1 MSESRSR
8 DNRIARVLIVDD
20 SPTMR
25 RLIRAGIDTHPRI
38 QVVGEAGSAREA
50 REAVKALRPDVMTL
64 DVEMPGMSGIEFL
77 ERLMRARPMP
87 VIMLSTLTGSGSD
100 ASVKALS
107 LGAIDCLEKPRFGA
121 AAETFRQLTDML
133 LVAAD
138 ARVKS
143 PGLAAVPAPAPDPSP
158 GAPQW
163 RWNGRWLLIGA
174 STGGVDALET
184 VLRGFPADCPP
195 TLITQ
200 HMPAAFLRSFA
211 ARLNALVAPSVRIAT
226 DGDRPVPGDILI
238 APGGEH
244 HLRVVPDSQT
254 VQVPIGPK
262 RSGHRPSVDEMFAS
276 AVPMGPKIV
285 AAILT
290 GMGRDGAAEL
300 LNLRRAGASCIGQDA
315 ESCVVYGMP
324 RVAHEI
330 GAVSEQIPL
339 QRIGARLLELA
350 SR

>member
-1 MSESRSR
+1 MSESGSGSTRTV
-8 DNRIARVLIVDD
+8 RVLIVDD

-25 RLIRAGIDTHPRI
+25 RLVRAGIDAHPRI
-38 QVVGEAGSAREA
+38 QVIGEAGDAREA

-87 VIMLSTLTGSGSD
+87 VIMLSTMTGAGSD

-107 LGAIDCLEKPRFGA
+107 LGAVDCLEKPRFGG
-121 AAETFRQLTDML
+121 AAETFKQLTRMV

-138 ARVKS
+138 ARVHS
-143 PGLAAVPAPAPDPSP
+143 PVRAPAPDRAA
-158 GAPQW
+158 GAVPW

-200 HMPAAFLRSFA
+200 HMPAPFLRSFA
-211 ARLNALVAPSVRIAT
+211 GRLNALVAPSVRLAAE
-226 DGDRPVPGDILI
+226 GDRPAPGTILI
-238 APGGEH
+238 APGGDH
-244 HLRVVPDSQT
+244 HLRLAPDGQT
-254 VQVPIGPK
+254 VQLAAGPK
-262 RSGHRPSVDEMFAS
+262 RSGHRPSVDELFGS
-276 AVPMGPKIV
+276 AVPMARKVV

-290 GMGRDGAAEL
+290 GMGRDGAAEM
-300 LNLRRAGASCIGQDA
+300 LNLRRAGAWCIGQDA
-315 ESCVVYGMP
+315 ETCVVYGMP
-324 RVAHEI
+324 RVAHEL
-330 GAVSEQIPL
+330 GAVNEQVPL
-339 QRIGARLLELA
+339 ERIGARLLELA
-350 SR
+350 AR